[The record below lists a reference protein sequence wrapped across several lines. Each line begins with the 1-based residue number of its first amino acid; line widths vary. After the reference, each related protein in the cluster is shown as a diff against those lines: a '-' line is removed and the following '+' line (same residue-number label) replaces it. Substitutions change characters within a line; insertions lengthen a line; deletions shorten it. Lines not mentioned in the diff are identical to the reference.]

1 MSIIR
6 NKPLALSVCRRDP
19 RPVRPAEDPPGVACC
34 DPAQALPE
42 DGARLDAALSLA
54 ALRRGQDAR
63 VVALGGD
70 SGLRHR
76 LQALGL
82 RPGQR
87 VQVLRRAPWGGP
99 IHLQVGMTELMLRR
113 RDAARVAVTA
123 AAAEP

>member
-1 MSIIR
+1 M
-6 NKPLALSVCRRDP
+6 PL
-19 RPVRPAEDPPGVACC
+19 EG
-34 DPAQALPE
+34 
-42 DGARLDAALSLA
+42 
-54 ALRRGQDAR
+54 LRRGQVAR
-63 VVALGGD
+63 VVALGGE

-113 RDAARVAVTA
+113 RDAARVAVA
-123 AAAEP
+123 PPDSEP

>member
-1 MSIIR
+1 MSSSR
-6 NKPLALSVCRRDP
+6 RPCDPGLEQPAGDPLVVGRVGPAVALRDP
-19 RPVRPAEDPPGVACC
+19 SQLA
-34 DPAQALPE
+34 
-42 DGARLDAALSLA
+42 DAALSLA
-54 ALRRGQDAR
+54 VLRRGQAAR
-63 VVALGGD
+63 VVALGGE

-113 RDAARVAVTA
+113 RDAARVAVA
-123 AAAEP
+123 AADALP

>member
-6 NKPLALSVCRRDP
+6 NKPLAFRSRIPVESGWSPDP
-19 RPVRPAEDPPGVACC
+19 GDGLTAASSPAPLEDLPCGQVA
-34 DPAQALPE
+34 QVLALQME
-42 DGARLDAALSLA
+42 H
-54 ALRRGQDAR
+54 
-63 VVALGGD
+63 
-70 SGLRHR
+70 GLRHR

-113 RDAARVAVTA
+113 RDAARITVRIGDRR
-123 AAAEP
+123 P